1 MKNPEYLLK
10 RLISLES
17 HIAHQDII
25 IQDLNEVVL
34 RHWKNIDLLKIEISL
49 LKDQIDILSVT
60 NDVSSS
66 PDNSPPH
73 Y

>member
-1 MKNPEYLLK
+1 MKNLEHFLQ

-25 IQDLNEVVL
+25 IQDLNEIAL
-34 RHWKNIDLLKIEISL
+34 QQWKKIDSLENEMSL
-49 LKDQIDILSVT
+49 LKAQMDILST
-60 NDVSSS
+60 DISSTS
-66 PDNSPPH
+66 NSDTRPPH